1 MKCEKCGYSDNGT
14 GDWAHVC
21 GPVKVKESGMNERI
35 REFDIQSGLPTAL
48 DYHQKRYEKFAELI
62 VRECMA
68 CSIWVGKMNTNSVE
82 PIHTAHAI
90 NQRIKEHFG
99 VE

>member
-1 MKCEKCGYSDNGT
+1 MNQRIKQLAEQAKLKTELWNNPEPFVIY
-14 GDWAHVC
+14 
-21 GPVKVKESGMNERI
+21 KEDVNYPG
-35 REFDIQSGLPTAL
+35 GL
-48 DYHQKRYEKFAELI
+48 EKFAELI

-68 CSIWVGKMNTNSVE
+68 CSTWVGNVNKTAIE
-82 PIHTAHAI
+82 PIHTAHTI